1 MHEPI
6 ISFKDFQFTY
16 KAQKLPTIKGITLDI
31 YPGEKVLIVGP
42 SGSGKSTLGHCINA
56 LIPNAF
62 EGKIEG
68 SLLVASL
75 DVATADIYDVNLHVG
90 TVLQDSDAQFVGL
103 TVEEDIAFSLENQ
116 CMAQAEMVP
125 LVNSMANIV
134 GMQDFLTQSP
144 QEISGGQKQRVSLAG
159 VLVDDVDIL
168 LFDEPLAN
176 LDPETGKR
184 AIALIDELHKST
196 AKTIIIIEHRLEDV
210 LSAPVDRILLLEDG
224 KIVCDTT
231 PEKLLSGSLL
241 QEKGIR
247 DPLYLSALRQSG
259 IDLSE
264 AKGIASIDTI
274 DLDPY
279 CEGVQTWFQK
289 RPKKQDAYT
298 QKKQLILSDL
308 SFSYDG
314 IKSVLSHISAEIYK
328 GEMISILGKN
338 GAGKSTLAQILM
350 GINHQD
356 SGTVSFEG
364 EDISSLSVTER
375 SSLIGFVMQNP
386 NHMIS
391 HSMIYDEVAFALRQK
406 GYSEEDIR
414 PRVMDVLQLCGLRA
428 HHAWPISALSYG
440 QKKRVTI
447 ASILVTEPKIL
458 ILDEP
463 TAGQD
468 YVRYSLLMEFLSS
481 LNRRTGLTIL
491 FITHDMHLAL
501 EYTDRALVLS
511 DGLLLADERVSEVF
525 SDREL
530 LAKANLTVTSLY
542 TLAKRCDIDDIPA
555 FIDCF
560 IQGEKDRRPE
570 GIQVASLEKEVCSVP
585 KGIAEQKQ
593 SKKNKKAKDTTKE
606 KTNRTKRGVRSKQSG
621 RKFGF
626 ALSYEDT
633 PSFVHS
639 LNGVTKLVFFMLWIV
654 LCLTTF
660 DLRILIP
667 SMFLAQAAL
676 ASCKVPM
683 KKFTPYI
690 IAMTYVILIN
700 AIFIFLF
707 SPDQGQRYLGTS
719 HILLGSVTD
728 RYALTVETLFYLLV
742 VCLKYFAIFPMA
754 LLFVTATHPSQFSSS
769 LNRIGLRYKTSYAVG
784 LAMRYLPEVTSSYTH
799 ILHAQMA
806 RGVDISKNVPF
817 KQRLSSV
824 GKILAPLVLSSLDRI
839 DVVTN
844 AMVLRGFGKHP
855 KRTWYLA
862 KKMKISDVL
871 VIVLMVCWISLSLY
885 LRFGRGSM
893 FWFPLY

>member
-1 MHEPI
+1 MQEPI

-16 KAQKLPTIKGITLDI
+16 KAQKLPTIRGITLDI
-31 YPGEKVLIVGP
+31 YKGEKILLVGP
-42 SGSGKSTLGHCINA
+42 SGSGKSTLGHCING

-62 EGKIEG
+62 AGKIEG
-68 SLLVASL
+68 SVTVASL
-75 DVATADIYDVNLHVG
+75 DVANADIYEVNRHVG

-116 CMAQAEMVP
+116 CMGQSEMVP
-125 LVNSMANIV
+125 QVTNMANVV

-168 LFDEPLAN
+168 IFDEPLAN
-176 LDPETGKR
+176 LDPETGR
-184 AIALIDELHKST
+184 HAIALIDELHRST

-210 LSAPVDRILLLEDG
+210 LSCPVDRILLLEEG
-224 KIVCDTT
+224 LLVCDTT
-231 PEKLLSGSLL
+231 TEELLSGTLL

-259 IDLSE
+259 ADLSL

-274 DLDPY
+274 DLEPY
-279 CEGVQTWFQK
+279 CPLIRSWYHA
-289 RPKKQDAYT
+289 RPKKAEPVE
-298 QKKQLILSDL
+298 QLQQLSISGL

-314 IKSVLSHISAEIYK
+314 MRDALSNISVEIHA

-350 GINHQD
+350 GINRQD
-356 SGTVSFEG
+356 SGTIIYEG
-364 EDISSLSVTER
+364 EDISSVSVTDR

-414 PRVMDVLQLCGLRA
+414 PRVMDVLDLCGLRA
-428 HHAWPISALSYG
+428 YHAWPISALSFG

-481 LNRRTGLTIL
+481 LNRTTGLTIL

-501 EYTDRALVLS
+501 EYTDRALVLA

-525 SDREL
+525 GNKEL
-530 LAKANLTVTSLY
+530 LAQANLTVTSLY
-542 TLAKRCDIDDIPA
+542 TLSERCGIDDIPS

-560 IQGEKDRRPE
+560 VQGEKSRRPE
-570 GIQVASLEKEVCSVP
+570 GVEVVRLEKREPALP
-585 KGIAEQKQ
+585 KERRVKKKKVIR
-593 SKKNKKAKDTTKE
+593 SKK
-606 KTNRTKRGVRSKQSG
+606 SG
-621 RKFGF
+621 KKFGF
-626 ALSYEDT
+626 ALSYEES

-639 LNGVTKLVFFMLWIV
+639 LNGVTKMVFFMLWIL

-667 SMFLAQAAL
+667 SMFFAQMAL

-683 KKFTPYI
+683 KKFRPYI

-700 AIFIFLF
+700 ALFIFLF
-707 SPDQGQRYLGTS
+707 SPDQGQRYLGTR
-719 HILLGSVTD
+719 HIVLGSASA
-728 RYALTVETLFYLLV
+728 RYALSVETLFYLLV

-769 LNRIGLRYKTSYAVG
+769 LNRIGVRYKTSYAVG
-784 LAMRYLPEVTSSYTH
+784 LAMRYLPEVTSTYIH

-806 RGVDISKNVPF
+806 RGVDISKSVPL
-817 KQRLSSV
+817 KQRISSV
-824 GKILAPLVLSSLDRI
+824 GKILAPLVFSSLDRI

-862 KKMKISDVL
+862 RQMKLSDVL
-871 VIVLMVCWISLSLY
+871 VLCLMLCWISLSLY
-885 LRFGRGSM
+885 LRFGKGVM

>member
-1 MHEPI
+1 MQEPI

-16 KAQKLPTIKGITLDI
+16 KAQKFPTIKGITLDI
-31 YPGEKVLIVGP
+31 HKGEKVLLVGP

-62 EGKIEG
+62 DGKIEG
-68 SLLVASL
+68 VVSVASL
-75 DVATADIYDVNLHVG
+75 DVATTDIYEINRHVG

-116 CMAQAEMVP
+116 CMVQSEMIP
-125 LVNSMANIV
+125 LVTDMANIV

-184 AIALIDELHKST
+184 AIALIDELHKNT

-210 LSAPVDRILLLEDG
+210 LCCPVDRILLLEDG

-231 PEKLLSGSLL
+231 PEELLSGSLL
-241 QEKGIR
+241 EEKGIR

-259 IDLSE
+259 ADLSQ

-274 DLDPY
+274 DLEPY
-279 CEGVQTWFQK
+279 SEGVRTWYQA
-289 RPKKQDAYT
+289 RPKPEVKAER
-298 QKKQLILSDL
+298 KSQLVISNL

-314 IKSVLSHISAEIYK
+314 IKSVLSDISTEIFA
-328 GEMISILGKN
+328 GDMISILGKN

-350 GINHQD
+350 GINRQD
-356 SGTVSFEG
+356 SGTITFEG

-406 GYSEEDIR
+406 GYTEEEIR
-414 PRVMDVLQLCGLRA
+414 PRVMDVLELCGLRA
-428 HHAWPISALSYG
+428 YHAWPISALSFG

-468 YVRYSLLMEFLSS
+468 FVRYSLLMEFLSS
-481 LNRRTGLTIL
+481 LNKRVGLTIL

-501 EYTDRALVLS
+501 EYTDRSLVLS

-525 SDREL
+525 SNKTL
-530 LAKANLTVTSLY
+530 LSEANLTVTSLY
-542 TLAKRCDIDDIPA
+542 TLAERCNIEDIPS

-560 IQGEKDRRPE
+560 IQGEKNRRPE
-570 GIQVASLEKEVCSVP
+570 GVEVVALGKESPLRKRPVR
-585 KGIAEQKQ
+585 QK
-593 SKKNKKAKDTTKE
+593 KKKQKE
-606 KTNRTKRGVRSKQSG
+606 LRSKENG

-639 LNGVTKLVFFMLWIV
+639 LNGVTKLLFFMLWIV

-667 SMFLAQAAL
+667 SMLFAQIAL

-683 KKFTPYI
+683 KKFLPYI

-700 AIFIFLF
+700 ALFIYLF
-707 SPDQGQRYLGTS
+707 SPDQGQRYLGTK
-719 HILLGSVTD
+719 HILLGPPTA
-728 RYALTVETLFYLLV
+728 RYALSFETLFYLVV
-742 VCLKYFAIFPMA
+742 VCLKYFSIFPMA

-769 LNRIGLRYKTSYAVG
+769 LNRIGIRYKTSYAVG
-784 LAMRYLPEVTSSYTH
+784 LAMRYLPEVTSAYVH

-806 RGVDISKNVPF
+806 RGADISKNVPL
-817 KQRLSSV
+817 KQRLASV

-855 KRTWYLA
+855 RRTWYLA
-862 KKMKISDVL
+862 KKMKFSDVL
-871 VIVLMVCWISLSLY
+871 VLLLMVCWISLSLY
-885 LRFGRGSM
+885 LRFGRGLM
-893 FWFPLY
+893 FWFPFY

>member
-1 MHEPI
+1 MQEPI

-16 KAQKLPTIKGITLDI
+16 KAQKAPTIKGITLDI
-31 YPGEKVLIVGP
+31 YEGEKVLLVGP

-62 EGKIEG
+62 EGVIEG
-68 SLLVASL
+68 SVSVASL
-75 DVATADIYDVNLHVG
+75 DVATTDIYEVNRHVG

-116 CMAQAEMVP
+116 CMAQQEMIPQVTHMAH
-125 LVNSMANIV
+125 LVD
-134 GMQDFLTQSP
+134 MQDFLSQSP

-159 VLVDDVDIL
+159 VLVDNVDIL

-184 AIALIDELHKST
+184 AIALIDELHRST
-196 AKTIIIIEHRLEDV
+196 GKTIIIIEHRLEDV
-210 LSAPVDRILLLEDG
+210 LSCPVDRILLIEDG
-224 KIVCDTT
+224 QIVCDTT
-231 PEKLLSGSLL
+231 PEALLSGSLL
-241 QEKGIR
+241 EQKGIR

-259 IDLSE
+259 ADLSV

-279 CEGVQTWFQK
+279 CPLIRTWYQK
-289 RPKKQDAYT
+289 RPEPTRAHD
-298 QKKQLILSDL
+298 QKKQLIVSDL

-314 IKSVLSHISAEIYK
+314 IRDVLTGISAEIYT

-350 GINHQD
+350 GIHRQD
-356 SGTVSFEG
+356 SGTIHFEG

-391 HSMIYDEVAFALRQK
+391 HSMIYDEVAFALRQR
-406 GYSEEDIR
+406 GYSEEEIR

-428 HHAWPISALSYG
+428 YHAWPISALSYG

-468 YVRYSLLMEFLSS
+468 YVRYSHLMEFLST

-511 DGLLLADERVSEVF
+511 DGLLLADQRVCEVF
-525 SDREL
+525 SDTGL

-542 TLAKRCDIDDIPA
+542 TLAKRCEIDDIPA

-560 IQGEKDRRPE
+560 IQGEKERRPE
-570 GIQVASLEKEVCSVP
+570 GVEVLPLEKEGLSS
-585 KGIAEQKQ
+585 QKARG
-593 SKKNKKAKDTTKE
+593 KTRRKRKETPERKA
-606 KTNRTKRGVRSKQSG
+606 RRGVRSKQSG

-626 ALSYEDT
+626 ALSYEQT
-633 PSFVHS
+633 NSFIHS

-667 SMFLAQAAL
+667 SMLFAQAAL

-683 KKFTPYI
+683 KKFLPYI
-690 IAMTYVILIN
+690 IAMTYVIVIN
-700 AIFIFLF
+700 AIFIYLF
-707 SPDQGQRYLGTS
+707 SPDQGQRYLGTK
-719 HILLGSVTD
+719 HILLGSPSAH
-728 RYALTVETLFYLLV
+728 YALTVETVFYLLV
-742 VCLKYFAIFPMA
+742 VCLKYFSIFPLA

-769 LNRIGLRYKTSYAVG
+769 LNRIGVRYKTSYAVG

-806 RGVDISKNVPF
+806 RGVDISKNVPL
-817 KQRLSSV
+817 KQRISSV

-855 KRTWYLA
+855 RRTWYLA
-862 KKMKISDVL
+862 RKMKFSDVL
-871 VIVLMVCWISLSLY
+871 VLVLMVCWISLSLY
-885 LRFGRGSM
+885 MRFGRAVM

>member
-1 MHEPI
+1 MQEPI

-16 KAQKLPTIKGITLDI
+16 NAQKLPTIRGITLDI
-31 YPGEKVLIVGP
+31 HKGEKILLVGP
-42 SGSGKSTLGHCINA
+42 SGSGKSTLGHCING

-62 EGKIEG
+62 GGRIEG
-68 SLLVASL
+68 SVTVASL
-75 DVATADIYDVNLHVG
+75 DVSKDDIYEVNRHVG

-116 CMAQAEMVP
+116 CMSQGEMVP
-125 LVNSMANIV
+125 KVTGMATLV
-134 GMQDFLTQSP
+134 GMQDFLSQSP

-176 LDPETGKR
+176 LDPETGR
-184 AIALIDELHKST
+184 HAIALIDELHRST
-196 AKTIIIIEHRLEDV
+196 GKTIIIIEHRLEDV
-210 LSAPVDRILLLEDG
+210 LSCPVDRILLLEEG
-224 KIVCDTT
+224 LLVCDTT
-231 PEKLLSGSLL
+231 SEELLSGTLL

-259 IDLSE
+259 ADLSL

-274 DLDPY
+274 ELDPY
-279 CEGVQTWFQK
+279 CSLVRTWYHA
-289 RPKKQDAYT
+289 RPEKLAQPE
-298 QKKQLILSDL
+298 QQKQLSLTDL

-314 IKSVLSHISAEIYK
+314 MVDVLSHISFDIYA

-350 GINHQD
+350 GINRQD
-356 SGTVSFEG
+356 SGTIIYEG
-364 EDISSLSVTER
+364 EDISSISVTDR
-375 SSLIGFVMQNP
+375 SNLIGFVMQNP

-391 HSMIYDEVAFALRQK
+391 HPMIYDEVAFALRQK

-414 PRVMDVLQLCGLRA
+414 PRVLDVLALCGLRA
-428 HHAWPISALSYG
+428 YHAWPISALSFG

-481 LNRRTGLTIL
+481 LNRKTGLTIL

-501 EYTDRALVLS
+501 EYTDRALVLA

-525 SDREL
+525 SDRQL
-530 LAKANLTVTSLY
+530 LAQANLTVTSLY
-542 TLAKRCDIDDIPA
+542 TLAERCGIDDIPS

-560 IQGEKDRRPE
+560 VQGEKSRRPE
-570 GIQVASLEKEVCSVP
+570 GIEVVRLEKINPTLP
-585 KGIAEQKQ
+585 KVKKQK
-593 SKKNKKAKDTTKE
+593 KKK
-606 KTNRTKRGVRSKQSG
+606 VIRSKESG
-621 RKFGF
+621 KKFGF
-626 ALSYEDT
+626 ALSYEES

-639 LNGVTKLVFFMLWIV
+639 LNGVTKMVFFMLWII

-667 SMFLAQAAL
+667 SMFVAQIAL

-683 KKFTPYI
+683 KKFRPYI

-700 AIFIFLF
+700 AVFIFLF
-707 SPDQGQRYLGTS
+707 SPDQGQRYLGTR
-719 HILLGSVTD
+719 HILLGSASA
-728 RYALTVETLFYLLV
+728 RYALSFETLFYLLV

-769 LNRIGLRYKTSYAVG
+769 LNRIGIRYKTSYAVG
-784 LAMRYLPEVTSSYTH
+784 LAMRYLPEVTSSYIH

-817 KQRLSSV
+817 KQRVSSV

-862 KKMKISDVL
+862 KQMKTSDVL
-871 VIVLMVCWISLSLY
+871 VLCLMLCWISLSLY
-885 LRFGRGSM
+885 LRFGKGVM
-893 FWFPLY
+893 FWFPFY

>member
-1 MHEPI
+1 MQEPI

-16 KAQKLPTIKGITLDI
+16 KAQKAPTIKGITLDI
-31 YPGEKVLIVGP
+31 YKGEKVLLVGP

-62 EGKIEG
+62 EGTIEG
-68 SLLVASL
+68 SVSVASL
-75 DVATADIYDVNLHVG
+75 VVATTDIYEINRHVG

-116 CMAQAEMVP
+116 CMAQYEMLPQVT
-125 LVNSMANIV
+125 NMAHLV
-134 GMQDFLTQSP
+134 GMQDFLMQSP

-184 AIALIDELHKST
+184 AIALIDELHRST
-196 AKTIIIIEHRLEDV
+196 GKTIIIIEHRLEDV
-210 LSAPVDRILLLEDG
+210 LSCPVDRILLIEDG
-224 KIVCDTT
+224 QIVCDTT
-231 PEKLLSGSLL
+231 PEALLSGSLL
-241 QEKGIR
+241 EEKGIR
-247 DPLYLSALRQSG
+247 DPLYLSALRRSG
-259 IDLSE
+259 ADLSV

-279 CEGVQTWFQK
+279 CSHIRTWYQK
-289 RPKKQDAYT
+289 RPNPTRAKA
-298 QKKQLILSDL
+298 QKKQLIISDL

-314 IKSVLSHISAEIYK
+314 IRDVLTDISAEIHT

-350 GINHQD
+350 GIHHQD
-356 SGTVSFEG
+356 CGTIHFDG

-391 HSMIYDEVAFALRQK
+391 HSMIYDEVAFALRQR
-406 GYSEEDIR
+406 GYSEEEIR

-428 HHAWPISALSYG
+428 YHAWPISALSYG

-468 YVRYSLLMEFLSS
+468 FVRYSHLMEFLSS
-481 LNRRTGLTIL
+481 LNRKTGLTIL

-501 EYTDRALVLS
+501 EYTDRSLVLS
-511 DGLLLADERVSEVF
+511 DGLLLADQRVCEVF
-525 SDREL
+525 SDTEL

-542 TLAKRCDIDDIPA
+542 TLAKRCEIDDIPA

-560 IQGEKDRRPE
+560 IQGEKERRPD
-570 GIQVASLEKEVCSVP
+570 GVEVVP
-585 KGIAEQKQ
+585 LKKGGLSHQKAKTKRKQ
-593 SKKNKKAKDTTKE
+593 REPAKKNAGK
-606 KTNRTKRGVRSKQSG
+606 GVRSKQSG

-626 ALSYEDT
+626 ALSYEET
-633 PSFVHS
+633 NSFIHS

-667 SMFLAQAAL
+667 SMLFAQAAL

-683 KKFTPYI
+683 KKFLPYI
-690 IAMTYVILIN
+690 IAMTYVIMIN
-700 AIFIFLF
+700 ALFIYLF

-719 HILLGSVTD
+719 HILLGSPSA

-769 LNRIGLRYKTSYAVG
+769 LNRIGVRYKTSYAVG

-806 RGVDISKNVPF
+806 RGVDISKNVPL

-855 KRTWYLA
+855 RRTWYLA
-862 KKMKISDVL
+862 RKMKVSDVL
-871 VIVLMVCWISLSLY
+871 VLVLMVCWISLSLY
-885 LRFGRGSM
+885 MRFGRAVM

>member
-1 MHEPI
+1 MQEPI

-16 KAQKLPTIKGITLDI
+16 KAQKFPTIKGITLDI
-31 YPGEKVLIVGP
+31 YQGEKVLLVGP

-62 EGKIEG
+62 DGKIEG
-68 SLLVASL
+68 SVSVVSL
-75 DVATADIYDVNLHVG
+75 DVATADIYEVNRHVG

-116 CMAQAEMVP
+116 CIDQKEMVP
-125 LVNSMANIV
+125 LVTNMANIV

-184 AIALIDELHKST
+184 AIALIDELHKNT
-196 AKTIIIIEHRLEDV
+196 GKTIIIIEHRLEDV
-210 LSAPVDRILLLEDG
+210 LSSPVDRILLLEDG

-231 PEKLLSGSLL
+231 PERLLSGSLL
-241 QEKGIR
+241 EEKGIR

-259 IDLSE
+259 ADLSH
-264 AKGIASIDTI
+264 AQGIASIDTI

-279 CEGVQTWFQK
+279 CEGVRSWYQKGPTIQTVKEQK
-289 RPKKQDAYT
+289 S
-298 QKKQLILSDL
+298 QLVFSDL

-314 IKSVLSHISAEIYK
+314 IREVLSHISAEICE

-350 GINHQD
+350 GINRQD
-356 SGTVSFEG
+356 SGTISFEG

-406 GYSEEDIR
+406 GYSEEEIR

-428 HHAWPISALSYG
+428 YHAWPISALSFG

-481 LNRRTGLTIL
+481 LNKRTGLTIL

-501 EYTDRALVLS
+501 EYTDRSLVLS

-525 SDREL
+525 SNKEL

-560 IQGEKDRRPE
+560 IQGEKRRRPE
-570 GIQVASLEKEVCSVP
+570 GVEVVSLEKEELP
-585 KGIAEQKQ
+585 LPIGKAEQKQ
-593 SKKNKKAKDTTKE
+593 RNKKKKKKN
-606 KTNRTKRGVRSKQSG
+606 GVRSRKSG

-626 ALSYEDT
+626 ALSYEET
-633 PSFVHS
+633 SSFVHS

-667 SMFLAQAAL
+667 SMFIAQVAL

-683 KKFTPYI
+683 KKFRPYI

-700 AIFIFLF
+700 AVFIFLF
-707 SPDQGQRYLGTS
+707 SPDQGQRYLGTE
-719 HILLGSVTD
+719 HILLGSASA

-769 LNRIGLRYKTSYAVG
+769 LNRIGVRYKTAYAVG

-806 RGVDISKNVPF
+806 RGVDISKNVPL
-817 KQRLSSV
+817 KQRISSV

-844 AMVLRGFGKHP
+844 AMVLRGFGKNLR
-855 KRTWYLA
+855 RTWYLA
-862 KKMKISDVL
+862 KKMKFSDVL
-871 VIVLMVCWISLSLY
+871 VLVLMVCWISLSLY
-885 LRFGRGSM
+885 LRFVRGVM
-893 FWFPLY
+893 FWFPFY

>member
-1 MHEPI
+1 MQEPI
-6 ISFKDFQFTY
+6 ISFKDFKFTY
-16 KAQKLPTIKGITLDI
+16 KAQKFPTIKGITLDI
-31 YPGEKVLIVGP
+31 HKGEKVLLVGP

-62 EGKIEG
+62 DGKIEG
-68 SLLVASL
+68 VVSVASL
-75 DVATADIYDVNLHVG
+75 NVVTTDIYEINRHVG

-116 CMAQAEMVP
+116 CMLQKEMVP
-125 LVNSMANIV
+125 LVNNMANIV

-210 LSAPVDRILLLEDG
+210 LSCPVDRILLLEDG

-231 PEKLLSGSLL
+231 PEELLSGSLL
-241 QEKGIR
+241 EEKGIR

-259 IDLSE
+259 ADLSQ

-279 CEGVQTWFQK
+279 SEGVRTWYQARSKPEVQAK
-289 RPKKQDAYT
+289 RKS
-298 QKKQLILSDL
+298 QLVISNLA
-308 SFSYDG
+308 FSYDG
-314 IKSVLSHISAEIYK
+314 IKSVLSDISTEIFA
-328 GEMISILGKN
+328 GDMISILGKN

-356 SGTVSFEG
+356 SGTITFEG

-406 GYSEEDIR
+406 GYTEEEIR
-414 PRVMDVLQLCGLRA
+414 PRVMDVLELCGLRA
-428 HHAWPISALSYG
+428 YHAWPISALSFG

-468 YVRYSLLMEFLSS
+468 FVRYSLLMEFLSS
-481 LNRRTGLTIL
+481 LNKRVGLTIL

-501 EYTDRALVLS
+501 EYTDRSLVLS

-525 SDREL
+525 SNKTL
-530 LAKANLTVTSLY
+530 LSEANLTVTSLY
-542 TLAKRCDIDDIPA
+542 TLAERCNIEDIPS

-560 IQGEKDRRPE
+560 IQGEKTRRPE
-570 GIQVASLEKEVCSVP
+570 GVEVVALGKESPLRKRPVR
-585 KGIAEQKQ
+585 QK
-593 SKKNKKAKDTTKE
+593 KKKQKE
-606 KTNRTKRGVRSKQSG
+606 LRSKENG

-639 LNGVTKLVFFMLWIV
+639 LNGVTKLLFFMLWIV

-667 SMFLAQAAL
+667 SMLFAQIAL

-683 KKFTPYI
+683 KKFLPYI

-700 AIFIFLF
+700 ALFIYLF
-707 SPDQGQRYLGTS
+707 SPDQGQRYLGTK
-719 HILLGSVTD
+719 HILLGPPTA
-728 RYALTVETLFYLLV
+728 RYALSFETLFYLVV
-742 VCLKYFAIFPMA
+742 VCLKYFSIFPMA

-769 LNRIGLRYKTSYAVG
+769 LNRIGIRYKTSYAVG
-784 LAMRYLPEVTSSYTH
+784 LAMRYLPEVTSAY
-799 ILHAQMA
+799 
-806 RGVDISKNVPF
+806 
-817 KQRLSSV
+817 
-824 GKILAPLVLSSLDRI
+824 
-839 DVVTN
+839 
-844 AMVLRGFGKHP
+844 
-855 KRTWYLA
+855 
-862 KKMKISDVL
+862 
-871 VIVLMVCWISLSLY
+871 
-885 LRFGRGSM
+885 
-893 FWFPLY
+893 

>member
-1 MHEPI
+1 MQEPI

-16 KAQKLPTIKGITLDI
+16 KAQQFPTIRGITLDI
-31 YPGEKVLIVGP
+31 HKGEKILLVGP
-42 SGSGKSTLGHCINA
+42 SGSGKSTLGHCLNG

-62 EGKIEG
+62 GGKIEG
-68 SLLVASL
+68 SVLVASL
-75 DVATADIYDVNLHVG
+75 DVSKADIYEVNHHVG

-116 CMAQAEMVP
+116 CMAQGEMKP
-125 LVNSMANIV
+125 LVTSMATLV
-134 GMQDFLTQSP
+134 GMQDFLKQSP

-176 LDPETGKR
+176 LDPETGRR
-184 AIALIDELHKST
+184 AIALIDELHRST
-196 AKTIIIIEHRLEDV
+196 GKTIIIIEHRLEDV
-210 LSAPVDRILLLEDG
+210 LSAPVDRILLLEEG
-224 KIVCDTT
+224 LLVCDTT
-231 PEKLLSGSLL
+231 AEELLSGTLL

-259 IDLSE
+259 ADLTLAE
-264 AKGIASIDTI
+264 GIASIDTI
-274 DLDPY
+274 DLDPFIPLVRSWY
-279 CEGVQTWFQK
+279 QGRPQK
-289 RPKKQDAYT
+289 AADAKRT
-298 QKKQLILSDL
+298 SQLCISGL

-314 IKSVLSHISAEIYK
+314 IKEVLSDISAEIFA

-350 GINHQD
+350 GINRQD
-356 SGTVSFEG
+356 SGTIIFEG
-364 EDISSLSVTER
+364 EDISSLSVSDR
-375 SSLIGFVMQNP
+375 SALIGFVMQNP

-391 HSMIYDEVAFALRQK
+391 HSMIYDEVAFALRQR
-406 GYSEEDIR
+406 GYAEEAIR
-414 PRVMDVLQLCGLRA
+414 ARVMDVLQLCGLRA
-428 HHAWPISALSYG
+428 YHAWPISALSFG

-447 ASILVTEPKIL
+447 ASILVTDPKVL

-468 YVRYSLLMEFLSS
+468 YVRYSLLMEFLST

-511 DGLLLADERVSEVF
+511 DGILLADERISEVF
-525 SDREL
+525 SDKAL
-530 LAKANLTVTSLY
+530 LSKANLTVTSLY
-542 TLAKRCDIDDIPA
+542 TLAQRCGIEDIPS

-560 IQGEKDRRPE
+560 VQGEKSRRPE
-570 GIQVASLEKEVCSVP
+570 GVEVVPLEPVERP
-585 KGIAEQKQ
+585 KPKTRVQKR
-593 SKKNKKAKDTTKE
+593 KKV
-606 KTNRTKRGVRSKQSG
+606 VRSKESG
-621 RKFGF
+621 KKFGF
-626 ALSYEDT
+626 ALSYEET

-639 LNGVTKLVFFMLWIV
+639 LNGVTKMIFFMLWIL

-683 KKFTPYI
+683 RKFRPYI

-700 AIFIFLF
+700 AIFIYLF

-719 HILLGSVTD
+719 HVLLGSTTA
-728 RYALTVETLFYLLV
+728 RYALTFETLFYLLV

-769 LNRIGLRYKTSYAVG
+769 LNRIGVRYKTSYAVG

-806 RGVDISKNVPF
+806 RGVDISKAVPL
-817 KQRLSSV
+817 KQRIASV

-855 KRTWYLA
+855 RRSWYLA
-862 KKMKISDVL
+862 APMKISDVL
-871 VIVLMVCWISLSLY
+871 VLVLMLCWISLSLY
-885 LRFGRGSM
+885 LRFGKGVM
-893 FWFPLY
+893 FWFPFYVGEGVV

>member
-1 MHEPI
+1 MPEPI

-16 KAQKLPTIKGITLDI
+16 KAQKFPTIRGITLDI
-31 YPGEKVLIVGP
+31 YPGQKVLIVGP
-42 SGSGKSTLGHCINA
+42 SGSGKSTLGHCLNA

-62 EGKIEG
+62 AGTIEG
-68 SLLVASL
+68 SVSVASL
-75 DVATADIYDVNLHVG
+75 DVATTDIYEINRHVG

-116 CMAQAEMVP
+116 CMAQDEMVP
-125 LVNSMANIV
+125 LVTKMANIV
-134 GMQDFLTQSP
+134 GMQDFLRQSP

-159 VLVDDVDIL
+159 VLIDDVDIL

-196 AKTIIIIEHRLEDV
+196 GKTIIIIEHRLEDV
-210 LSAPVDRILLLEDG
+210 LSSPVDRILLLEDG

-231 PEKLLSGSLL
+231 AEGLLGGSLL
-241 QEKGIR
+241 EEKGIR

-259 IDLSE
+259 ADLSY
-264 AKGIASIDTI
+264 ATGIASIETI
-274 DLDPY
+274 GLDPY
-279 CEGVQTWFQK
+279 CSLVRTWYQK
-289 RPKKQDAYT
+289 RPEAPPLQERES
-298 QKKQLILSDL
+298 QLVVSDL

-314 IKSVLSHISAEIYK
+314 IRDVLSHISVEICR
-328 GEMISILGKN
+328 GEMVSILGKN

-350 GINHQD
+350 GINRQD
-356 SGTVSFEG
+356 SGTVSFGG

-406 GYSEEDIR
+406 LYSEEQIR
-414 PRVMDVLQLCGLRA
+414 PRVMDVLELCGLRA
-428 HHAWPISALSYG
+428 YHAWPISALSYG

-468 YVRYSLLMEFLSS
+468 YVRYTLLMEFLSS
-481 LNRRTGLTIL
+481 LNKKTGLTIL

-511 DGLLLADERVSEVF
+511 DGLLLADERVCEVF
-525 SDREL
+525 SNRAL
-530 LAKANLTVTSLY
+530 LSEANLTVTSLY
-542 TLAKRCDIDDIPA
+542 TLAKRCDIADIPS

-560 IQGEKDRRPE
+560 IQGEKSRRPQ
-570 GIQVASLEKEVCSVP
+570 GVSVVSLERGESSLP
-585 KGIAEQKQ
+585 T
-593 SKKNKKAKDTTKE
+593 AKKE
-606 KTNRTKRGVRSKQSG
+606 KPQKNTKKTSKNTDKKTPKNTSRGVRSRQSG

-667 SMFLAQAAL
+667 SMFIAHSAL

-683 KKFTPYI
+683 KKFLPYI

-700 AIFIFLF
+700 AVFIFLF

-719 HILLGSVTD
+719 HILLGSPTD

-769 LNRIGLRYKTSYAVG
+769 LNRIGVRYKTSYAVG
-784 LAMRYLPEVTSSYTH
+784 LALRYLPEVTSSYSH

-806 RGVDISKNVPF
+806 RGVDISRNVKF
-817 KQRLSSV
+817 RQRVSSV

-855 KRTWYLA
+855 RRTWYLA
-862 KKMKISDVL
+862 RKMKFSDVL
-871 VIVLMVCWISLSLY
+871 VLVLMVCWISLSLY
-885 LRFGRGSM
+885 LRFGMGVM